1 MDATTTMTPTTTP
14 TMAATLT
21 PATAAAANAPAT
33 SRPGT
38 SIARSTQPLRTK
50 ARAATPAQ
58 EISGGA
64 RIALGVVLGILGV
77 ALTSGSR
84 SGSGVTVYY
93 GLVWVGVESIL
104 KGLWVASTDRPSA
117 EMDKGTRFG
126 FGFVG
131 LLVALG
137 FLAASLHG

>member
-1 MDATTTMTPTTTP
+1 
-14 TMAATLT
+14 
-21 PATAAAANAPAT
+21 
-33 SRPGT
+33 
-38 SIARSTQPLRTK
+38 
-50 ARAATPAQ
+50 
-58 EISGGA
+58 
-64 RIALGVVLGILGV
+64 VVLGV

-104 KGLWVASTDRPSA
+104 KGLWVASTDRPYA